1 MLEKQSQREEVSYC
15 LEDEQVTVSLS
26 DGLTRIGLIG
36 KKIFFFFLTG
46 KLLCCWLIR
55 KKKNEGK
62 GNNKEFFFV
71 IFRTKIFSFQVNS
84 AKIFIILEE

>member
-1 MLEKQSQREEVSYC
+1 MSYC

-36 KKIFFFFLTG
+36 KKIFFFPDRKTT
-46 KLLCCWLIR
+46 LLLAHQ